1 MKEKA
6 NGKEKAITPF
16 WKLQEKRTKK
26 ANINICYKCH
36 YRWNS
41 KSRMKMITC
50 PNCSRKI
57 INIKES
63 EVDQADQK
71 GVKE

>member
-1 MKEKA
+1 MKEKV
-6 NGKEKAITPF
+6 NGKGKVITPF
-16 WKLQEKRTKK
+16 WRLQEKGSKPK
-26 ANINICYKCH
+26 SNINICYKCH

-41 KSRMKMITC
+41 KSRLKMVTC

-63 EVDQADQK
+63 EIKVK
-71 GVKE
+71 GRG